1 MKALIHKYSFLKM
14 LPVLIPFI
22 LAFLPFMILSFYAN
36 PYTDDFY
43 YTFSGV
49 QESFIDSQINWYN
62 NWTGKFVSTAFL
74 VLLNPLLLKSFF
86 LYKTLSLVAT
96 FLFFVTTAYSV
107 RSVFNGILSI
117 TELLIVSLSL
127 GFLMLFKLPSI
138 QSYYWMTSIYVYE
151 LPNLLFLVCIGM
163 MFRIFISPQNE
174 GNRNFPL
181 LVICIILIAGSNETS
196 MIMLTEL
203 LTISFII
210 NTSMEK
216 KINKKLLTLLIVSV
230 LTSLIVYMAPG
241 NEIRQ
246 MRFPQSHNLSQSIE
260 GSFLDLMLFLEYR
273 IIQSPLLIFVMMF
286 LPFSYKFLKSGY
298 AENRVFK
305 LNPLLVMFILL
316 VLLYTGYF
324 ISFYLTGET
333 VLDRT
338 LNVLHTFFFVGI
350 IYIVIVS
357 HNYVMQKF
365 NVGEKGFLKKKS
377 YILILL
383 ILPFFLFKNNI
394 TDSWK
399 DVLNGNAQRFD
410 AELKNRYDF
419 IKNSRADTIFV
430 RPVSVIPNSFNFEDI
445 TSDQNSFKN
454 YSYSSFFEKN
464 SIVLRIS
471 DE

>member
-1 MKALIHKYSFLKM
+1 
-14 LPVLIPFI
+14 
-22 LAFLPFMILSFYAN
+22 
-36 PYTDDFY
+36 
-43 YTFSGV
+43 
-49 QESFIDSQINWYN
+49 
-62 NWTGKFVSTAFL
+62 
-74 VLLNPLLLKSFF
+74 
-86 LYKTLSLVAT
+86 
-96 FLFFVTTAYSV
+96 
-107 RSVFNGILSI
+107 
-117 TELLIVSLSL
+117 
-127 GFLMLFKLPSI
+127 
-138 QSYYWMTSIYVYE
+138 
-151 LPNLLFLVCIGM
+151 
-163 MFRIFISPQNE
+163 
-174 GNRNFPL
+174 
-181 LVICIILIAGSNETS
+181 
-196 MIMLTEL
+196 
-203 LTISFII
+203 
-210 NTSMEK
+210 
-216 KINKKLLTLLIVSV
+216 
-230 LTSLIVYMAPG
+230 
-241 NEIRQ
+241 
-246 MRFPQSHNLSQSIE
+246 
-260 GSFLDLMLFLEYR
+260 
-273 IIQSPLLIFVMMF
+273 MMF

-350 IYIVIVS
+350 IYIVIVF
-357 HNYVMQKF
+357 HNFVMQKF
-365 NVGEKGFLKKKS
+365 SVGKKGFLKKKS